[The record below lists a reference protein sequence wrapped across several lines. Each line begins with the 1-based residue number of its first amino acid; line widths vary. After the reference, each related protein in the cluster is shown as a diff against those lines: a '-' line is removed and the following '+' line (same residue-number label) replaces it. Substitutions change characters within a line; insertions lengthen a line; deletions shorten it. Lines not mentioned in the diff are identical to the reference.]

1 MEREINRKAVT
12 HSVAAVLLAVLLATA
27 IYYGFDFQ
35 PSFQPISPELK
46 TFSSYDELKNFIK
59 TSMEQARHSEGFYV
73 YSTLTNND
81 KFAPEYSGA
90 PGYSTTNIQVVGVD
104 EADVVKTDGEFLYVV
119 SGSSIYILRAY
130 PPEQAE
136 ILSKIALNETYS
148 LEIYVNGGRLAVL
161 GKHYQYYPLPMIPEY
176 NPKDII
182 IYPYAEESFIK
193 VYDISDRENPVLK
206 RTISLNGTISGSRM
220 IGNYVYAVFN
230 QPATLPS
237 GNETD
242 FEVNLPKIA
251 VNSTVIEVQPTE
263 ISYIDVP
270 NFFYYFT
277 TIVAVNIQDDVQEPT
292 YEPILTGVTSSMYVS
307 LNNIYLV
314 VPNTNMLIL
323 SVGEEANE
331 ETLVYR
337 IKLDEEKIVFEAKGS
352 VSGYVLNQF
361 SMDEYNGFFRIAT
374 TKWTIDSSENNLYI
388 LDMSLNI
395 VGKLEGLASG
405 ERIYSARFMGE
416 RCYLVTFRQV
426 DPFFV
431 IDLYNPAEPKVLG
444 YLKIPGFSGYLH
456 PYDENHIIGVGIE
469 ENKVKLSLFDVTNVI
484 APIEKAKFVVP
495 SDWSSTPVLYDHKA
509 FLFDKSKQL
518 LALPVSIWSNM
529 NNYEYNGTWQGAYV
543 FNLSLEQGFTLKGNI
558 THQSNA
564 QFESNLE
571 VKRILYIENF
581 LYTISDE
588 KIKIN
593 SLEDLVF
600 INGIE
605 LV

>member
-1 MEREINRKAVT
+1 
-12 HSVAAVLLAVLLATA
+12 
-27 IYYGFDFQ
+27 
-35 PSFQPISPELK
+35 
-46 TFSSYDELKNFIK
+46 
-59 TSMEQARHSEGFYV
+59 
-73 YSTLTNND
+73 
-81 KFAPEYSGA
+81 
-90 PGYSTTNIQVVGVD
+90 
-104 EADVVKTDGEFLYVV
+104 
-119 SGSSIYILRAY
+119 
-130 PPEQAE
+130 
-136 ILSKIALNETYS
+136 
-148 LEIYVNGGRLAVL
+148 
-161 GKHYQYYPLPMIPEY
+161 
-176 NPKDII
+176 
-182 IYPYAEESFIK
+182 
-193 VYDISDRENPVLK
+193 
-206 RTISLNGTISGSRM
+206 
-220 IGNYVYAVFN
+220 
-230 QPATLPS
+230 
-237 GNETD
+237 
-242 FEVNLPKIA
+242 
-251 VNSTVIEVQPTE
+251 
-263 ISYIDVP
+263 
-270 NFFYYFT
+270 
-277 TIVAVNIQDDVQEPT
+277 
-292 YEPILTGVTSSMYVS
+292 
-307 LNNIYLV
+307 
-314 VPNTNMLIL
+314 
-323 SVGEEANE
+323 
-331 ETLVYR
+331 
-337 IKLDEEKIVFEAKGS
+337 
-352 VSGYVLNQF
+352 
-361 SMDEYNGFFRIAT
+361 
-374 TKWTIDSSENNLYI
+374 
-388 LDMSLNI
+388 
-395 VGKLEGLASG
+395 GKLEGLASG